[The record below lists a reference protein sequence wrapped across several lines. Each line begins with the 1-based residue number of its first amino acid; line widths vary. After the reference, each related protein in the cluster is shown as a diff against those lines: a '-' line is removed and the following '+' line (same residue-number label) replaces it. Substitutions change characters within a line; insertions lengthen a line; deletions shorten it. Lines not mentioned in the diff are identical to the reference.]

1 MVLADYGYNQWFL
14 VAINI
19 GLFSSFLAMLPY
31 RRKSRLATTS
41 KGILATFI
49 VALFAEMYGF
59 PLTIFILSWLV
70 GYQNPLTHDSGH
82 LLYPESGMSSPLHFL
97 SILMI
102 LGGLILVSNGWS
114 KIYHAKG
121 SLVTEGIYAYV
132 RHPQYLG
139 IFLATS
145 GFLLQWITIPTA
157 IMYPILLVLYW
168 RLAKSEEIEMKNQF
182 GEEYLRY
189 RAAVPMFLPKIHGIN
204 AIQHSIAVKFKAL
217 SQ

>member
-1 MVLADYGYNQWFL
+1 MADYGYDQWLL

-19 GLFSSFLAMLPY
+19 GLFSSFLVMLPY
-31 RRKSRLATTS
+31 RRKSKLATTS
-41 KGILATFI
+41 KGILAAFI

-70 GYQNPLTHDSGH
+70 GYQNHLTHESGH
-82 LLYPESGMSSPLHFL
+82 LLYPDSGMLSPLHFL

-102 LGGLILVSNGWS
+102 FGGLVLVSKGWS
-114 KIYHAKG
+114 KIYNANG
-121 SLVTEGIYAYV
+121 SLVTDGIYAYV

-157 IMYPILLVLYW
+157 IMLPILLVLYY
-168 RLAKSEEIEMKNQF
+168 RLARSEESEMKEQF
-182 GEEYLRY
+182 GEEYIRY
-189 RAAVPMFLPKIHGIN
+189 CRTVPMFLPKLHRVN
-204 AIQHSIAVKFKAL
+204 PVEYSVLLKSKAPL
-217 SQ
+217 T